1 MDIQLR
7 RVSGDYID
15 CQVSHE
21 TTKIDIGF
29 LDHKEALAFKEA
41 LLEAVADLDNFLGI
55 EAEKPTVIITMDDG
69 HFSHVQA
76 SCEMTAILVEPMQGH
91 LSINKTPEGKSAF
104 IYETSCE
111 ALERKSIQQWAAIV
125 A

>member
-7 RVSGDYID
+7 RISGDYID

-21 TTKIDIGF
+21 TTKIDVGF

-41 LLEAVADLDNFLGI
+41 LLEVVADLDSFLGI
-55 EAEKPTVIITMDDG
+55 VAEKPTVIITMDDG

-76 SCEMTAILVEPMQGH
+76 SCEMTAVIVQLGSDLPSYV
-91 LSINKTPEGKSAF
+91 KTPEGHMAF
-104 IYETSCE
+104 VYETGCE
-111 ALERKSIQQWAAIV
+111 ALEQKSIQQWAALV